1 MNIEWNNSIF
11 MMGGKIDFS
20 SSKERRMNAFWSES
34 LLLLDVLITSL
45 DPEQYELT
53 NVHSQAHG
61 DVS

>member
-1 MNIEWNNSIF
+1 MR
-11 MMGGKIDFS
+11 GKIDFS

-34 LLLLDVLITSL
+34 LLLLDVLIMFL

-61 DVS
+61 HVS

>member
-11 MMGGKIDFS
+11 MMRGKIDFS
-20 SSKERRMNAFWSES
+20 SSKERRMNAFWPES
-34 LLLLDVLITSL
+34 LLLLDVLIMFL